1 MELRH
6 LRYFVA
12 VAEELNFTRAAK
24 RLGINQPPLSLQIRQ
39 LEKELGTPLFIR
51 RTRGVELTNAGKL
64 MLEEARVILKEVE
77 TAKAG
82 VQRSAR
88 GETGRIV
95 IGFSGGTYFH
105 PLIPAIIR
113 EYRTDYPDVILFP
126 QVKRHCA
133 LDRATACRTDRHRV
147 CAAADRRR
155 GRSWRSSRL
164 SMSRPSWWCRPC
176 IRLAG
181 RPQRRFGRSPGI
193 ASFSIRARS
202 ILAFM
207 IWSWPRAI
215 RRGSLRCSARRPR
228 RSRSVIPLVAA
239 GLGVSIV
246 PQSMSRIL
254 LDGVSYLAIE
264 GDAPRVKIC
273 LAYRRDDR
281 NPPNG
286 FVAVARRAN
295 VRPSREKYQGAA
307 DPAKSKCRVLTRV
320 TASSAPSFSFISAF
334 AASAARMIEL
344 A

>member
-126 QVKRHCA
+126 QVSGTAFLTVQLLAGQIDIAFVRLPIDDGDGLAIEPLVDEPTVMVVPAMHP
-133 LDRATACRTDRHRV
+133 LGRAASAPLRAFAGDSFVLYPRAINPRV
-147 CAAADRRR
+147 YDFGRGRVQSGGVHSGARPGGSADLGCHSVGGGRFGRINRAAIHEFNSDGRSQVLGHRRR
-155 GRSWRSSRL
+155 G
-164 SMSRPSWWCRPC
+164 
-176 IRLAG
+176 
-181 RPQRRFGRSPGI
+181 
-193 ASFSIRARS
+193 
-202 ILAFM
+202 
-207 IWSWPRAI
+207 
-215 RRGSLRCSARRPR
+215 
-228 RSRSVIPLVAA
+228 AA
-239 GLGVSIV
+239 GENLPGVS
-246 PQSMSRIL
+246 
-254 LDGVSYLAIE
+254 
-264 GDAPRVKIC
+264 PR
-273 LAYRRDDR
+273 
-281 NPPNG
+281 
-286 FVAVARRAN
+286 
-295 VRPSREKYQGAA
+295 
-307 DPAKSKCRVLTRV
+307 
-320 TASSAPSFSFISAF
+320 
-334 AASAARMIEL
+334 
-344 A
+344 